1 MNNPCGLY
9 IHIPFCEQKCLYCDF
24 FSVSNK
30 GYIDNYINEVVRK
43 NEYFGNLYSQK
54 KFDTIYIGGG
64 TPSIIGT
71 ENLSK
76 IINNA
81 KSNFNIIAPEI
92 TIEMNP
98 CSAQSIDF
106 EKLVKCGV
114 NRISLGVQSAHT
126 NELKLLG
133 RLHRN
138 EDVMRSLEKIKS
150 AGISNISLDLMI
162 GISQQTEKSLL
173 QSIDFCVESGAKHI
187 SAYILKIEE
196 NTPYKKLAPT
206 LNLPNDDKQAEFY
219 EIMQSYLKE
228 KGYFQYE
235 ISNFSK
241 DSYQSR
247 HNLKYW
253 NCDEYLGIG
262 VSAYSFMDGKRFFYE
277 RDFNSF
283 YNNIM
288 KDDGIGGTPEEY
300 IMLRLRLSQGI
311 LFEEYK
317 NLFNQEISNN
327 IINKAKKYSKY
338 SLMNLN
344 STGMSL
350 TSKGFLVSNSI
361 ISDLLYDY

>member
-1 MNNPCGLY
+1 MEIKIVTY
-9 IHIPFCEQKCLYCDF
+9 EDKDF
-24 FSVSNK
+24 VM
-30 GYIDNYINEVVRK
+30 GIDKYVNEIIAK

-71 ENLSK
+71 ENLLK
-76 IINNA
+76 IINSA
-81 KSNFNIIAPEI
+81 KNNFNIIDPEI

-98 CSAQSIDF
+98 CSAQNIDF
-106 EKLVKCGV
+106 EKLRKCGV
-114 NRISLGVQSAHT
+114 NRISLGVQSVHK

-133 RLHRN
+133 RLHKN
-138 EDVMRSLEKIKS
+138 EDVIKSLKKIKS

-187 SAYILKIEE
+187 SVYILKIEE

-219 EIMQSYLKE
+219 EIMQSYLEK

-241 DSYQSR
+241 SNYQSR

-262 VSAYSFMDGKRFFYE
+262 ASAHSFMNGRRFFYE
-277 RDFNSF
+277 RNFNSF
-283 YNNIM
+283 YNNII
-288 KDDGIGGTPEEY
+288 KDDGVGGTPEEY
-300 IMLRLRLSQGI
+300 IMLKLRLSQGI
-311 LFEEYK
+311 LFEEYQ
-317 NLFNQEISNN
+317 NLFNQKISNN
-327 IINKAKKYSKY
+327 IIKKAEKYSKY
-338 SLMNLN
+338 GLMNLN
-344 STGMSL
+344 SMGISL
-350 TSKGFLVSNSI
+350 TPKGFLVSNSI
-361 ISDLLYDY
+361 ISDLIYNNC